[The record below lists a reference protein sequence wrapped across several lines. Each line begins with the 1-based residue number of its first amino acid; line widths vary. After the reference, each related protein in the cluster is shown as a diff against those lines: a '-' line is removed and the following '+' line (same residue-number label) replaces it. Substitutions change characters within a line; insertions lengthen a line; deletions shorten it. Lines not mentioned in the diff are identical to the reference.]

1 MSGHGP
7 PAFFVRCTEVVV
19 SPCCGDKLKVIGS
32 KARKYKDSMGEQI
45 TLRIRRMRCT
55 CGKIHHEL
63 PDMLV
68 PYKRYEA
75 ACIEKVVSDSADSRE
90 IAIDEATVYRWKAW
104 FKGRVTYWVGCL
116 VSIAMRFKLPVEVRS
131 LPSQSVHQR
140 IGHLVGHADGWLK
153 RIVRPVVNANLWGYT
168 RSACTAT
175 SVSCRL

>member
-1 MSGHGP
+1 MRSLRSP

-32 KARKYKDSMGEQI
+32 KARKYKDSMGEQV

-104 FKGRVTYWVGCL
+104 FKGRVAYWVGCL

-140 IGHLVGHADGWLK
+140 MIPLQILTLSVQLDPVDFLFYPLAEKNVEYGAFTK
-153 RIVRPVVNANLWGYT
+153 RFLA
-168 RSACTAT
+168 
-175 SVSCRL
+175 

>member
-1 MSGHGP
+1 MRSP
-7 PAFFVRCTEVVV
+7 PAFFVRCTEAVA
-19 SPCCGDKLKVIGS
+19 SPCCGEKLMPIGTR
-32 KARKYKDSMGEQI
+32 ARKYRNSLSEQL
-45 TLRIRRMRCT
+45 TLRIRRLRCK

-63 PDMLV
+63 PDILV

-75 ACIEKVVSDSADSRE
+75 ACIEKVVSEPKGSAT
-90 IAIDEATVYRWKAW
+90 IALDESTICRWKAW
-104 FKGRVTYWVGCL
+104 FRERIAHWIGGL
-116 VSIAMRFKLPVEVRS
+116 VSIAIRFKLPVEVRS